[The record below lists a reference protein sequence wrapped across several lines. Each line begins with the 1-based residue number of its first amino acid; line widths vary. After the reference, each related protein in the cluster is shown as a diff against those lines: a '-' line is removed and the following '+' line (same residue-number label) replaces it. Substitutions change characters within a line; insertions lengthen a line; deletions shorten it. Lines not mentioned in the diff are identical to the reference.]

1 MRRMFR
7 RRVKDEGV
15 VKTVRNIEEP
25 VPPMPEQM
33 EIVLAE
39 MAILRQEIAQ
49 IQAMI
54 TTGEENLRSVTTALL
69 ERMEKLSD
77 SVRDL
82 EKRLPPL
89 PQ

>member
-1 MRRMFR
+1 
-7 RRVKDEGV
+7 
-15 VKTVRNIEEP
+15 
-25 VPPMPEQM
+25 MPEQM

-54 TTGEENLRSVTTALL
+54 TTGEESLRSVTTALL

>member
-1 MRRMFR
+1 
-7 RRVKDEGV
+7 
-15 VKTVRNIEEP
+15 
-25 VPPMPEQM
+25 MPEQM